1 MGHHVSS
8 QPEDW
13 TQKTWC
19 KGNEETRDCGS
30 SCTKFEV
37 IKLRKGPKTWCKGNG
52 RTRFCGSS
60 CTKSEGL
67 ELRKGPKTWCKR
79 NGRTR
84 FCGNPCT
91 KSKGL
96 KLRKGPKT
104 WCKGNGRTGFCGTPC
119 TKSEAAERRLPRNPT
134 PEILHYVLSPTRI
147 PYFLAMKEAAV
158 PSAQRLLP
166 YILLFLGLQVQR
178 QRPRHSYG
186 DRKSGEVLSAWAAPH
201 PPGSALATRT
211 ETASPAKPF
220 PLGQRPIR
228 PAAPHQRGEAFAC
241 PPGVAC
247 TSRAYIGRLGMCT
260 VKVVPLPGTLST

>member
-1 MGHHVSS
+1 MRKCRIG
-8 QPEDW
+8 
-13 TQKTWC
+13 TA
-19 KGNEETRDCGS
+19 
-30 SCTKFEV
+30 KFFTLLLLLYHTS
-37 IKLRKGPKTWCKGNG
+37 I
-52 RTRFCGSS
+52 
-60 CTKSEGL
+60 
-67 ELRKGPKTWCKR
+67 
-79 NGRTR
+79 
-84 FCGNPCT
+84 

-211 ETASPAKPF
+211 ETAAPAKPF
-220 PLGQRPIR
+220 ALRQRPANAAKPSPAR
-228 PAAPHQRGEAFAC
+228 PAAPAN
-241 PPGVAC
+241 
-247 TSRAYIGRLGMCT
+247 SRVYIGRCGMRT
-260 VKVVPLPGTLST
+260 VKVVPLPGMLST